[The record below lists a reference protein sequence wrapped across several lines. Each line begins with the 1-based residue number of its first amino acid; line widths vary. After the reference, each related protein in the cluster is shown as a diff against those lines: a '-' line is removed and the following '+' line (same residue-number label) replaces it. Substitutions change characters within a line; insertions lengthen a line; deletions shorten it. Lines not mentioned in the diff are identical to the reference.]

1 MATYEVF
8 AIRYGHHER
17 RAAEN
22 FILPLLADAHDG
34 PMPLD
39 YFVWVI
45 RNAERTI
52 LVDTGFGER
61 AARERGRTIT
71 IHPAEALRRFGV
83 DPDKVE
89 DVVITHLHYDH
100 AGNLDS
106 FPNARIHLQEAEIGY
121 ATGPCMCHPVLR
133 FPFDVEDVVA
143 MVRRL
148 YAGRVVFHAGDATI
162 AEDITLYHM
171 PGHSKGVQSVGV
183 MTKRGLVLLASDAS
197 HFYANIERA
206 VPFPL
211 VVDVEAQLKTLQRL
225 VAIAGT
231 LDRLV
236 PGHDPIVTQI
246 YPRVPHDGVEVWALH
261 EKPKAR

>member
-8 AIRYGHHER
+8 ALRYAHHSR
-17 RAAEN
+17 PAAEN
-22 FILPLLADAHDG
+22 FILPRLADAHDG

-39 YFVWVI
+39 FFVWVI
-45 RNAERTI
+45 RNGERTVV
-52 LVDTGFGER
+52 VDTGFGER
-61 AARERGRTIT
+61 AARERGRELIV
-71 IHPAEALRRFGV
+71 HPAEALRRFGV
-83 DPDKVE
+83 DPAKVE
-89 DVVITHLHYDH
+89 EVVITHLHYDH

-106 FPNARIHLQEAEIGY
+106 FPNARIHLQDTEMAY

-148 YAGRVVFHAGDATI
+148 YAGRVVFHAGDAALADGI
-162 AEDITLYHM
+162 DLHHM
-171 PGHSKGVQSVGV
+171 PGHSKGLQSVSV
-183 MTKRGLVLLASDAS
+183 MTRRGLVVLASDAS
-197 HFYANIERA
+197 HFYANMERA

-211 VVDVEAQLKTLQRL
+211 VVDVEAQLKTHQRL

-231 LDRLV
+231 LDHVV

-246 YPRVPHDGVEVWALH
+246 YPRVAHDGVEAWALH
-261 EKPKAR
+261 EKPKSR

>member
-1 MATYEVF
+1 VATYEVF
-8 AIRYGHHER
+8 ALRYAHHSR
-17 RAAEN
+17 PAAEN
-22 FILPLLADAHDG
+22 FILPRLADAHDG

-39 YFVWVI
+39 FFVWVI

-52 LVDTGFGER
+52 VVDTGFGER
-61 AARERGRTIT
+61 AARERGREIM

-106 FPNARIHLQEAEIGY
+106 FPNARIHLQDAEMAY
-121 ATGPCMCHPVLR
+121 ATSRCMCHPVLR

-148 YAGRVVFHAGDATI
+148 YAGRVVFHNGDANI
-162 AEDITLYHM
+162 AEDISLHHM
-171 PGHSKGVQSVGV
+171 PGHSKGVQSVSV
-183 MTKRGLVLLASDAS
+183 MTKRGLVVLASDAS
-197 HFYANIERA
+197 HFYANIERN

-211 VVDVEAQLKTLQRL
+211 VVDVEAQLKTQQRL

-231 LDRLV
+231 LEYIV

-246 YPRVPHDGVEVWALH
+246 YPRVSHEGVEAWALH